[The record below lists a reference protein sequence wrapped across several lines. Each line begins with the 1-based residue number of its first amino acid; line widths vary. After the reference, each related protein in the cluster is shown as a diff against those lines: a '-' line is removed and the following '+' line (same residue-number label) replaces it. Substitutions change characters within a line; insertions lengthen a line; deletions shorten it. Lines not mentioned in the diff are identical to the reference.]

1 MPDNK
6 RVLILCPIL
15 PGKIVAIHRNSD
27 NPVALQNSQEEKWLA
42 LFPWSNLSTF
52 SIKSRC

>member
-42 LFPWSNLSTF
+42 LFPWSNLNTF